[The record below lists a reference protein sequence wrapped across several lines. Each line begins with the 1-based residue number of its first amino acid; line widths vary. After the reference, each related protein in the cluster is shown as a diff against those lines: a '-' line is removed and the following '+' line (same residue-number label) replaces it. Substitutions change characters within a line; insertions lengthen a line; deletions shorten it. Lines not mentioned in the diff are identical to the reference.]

1 MKRLITLG
9 ALAAAATALLAPT
22 TSGAPAQT
30 VRVTATSYKLT
41 LSAKPKAGLVRFVVR
56 NVSHDDPHDFWL
68 RGGGKTVKTRV
79 LAEGQSQT
87 LTVRLK
93 RGVMYRIWCG
103 VGDHAEEGMRAS
115 FRAR

>member
-1 MKRLITLG
+1 MKRLLTLG
-9 ALAAAATALLAPT
+9 ALTVAVTALVAPATSDAAT
-22 TSGAPAQT
+22 QT
-30 VRVTATSYKLT
+30 VRVSATSYKLT

-56 NVSHDDPHDFWL
+56 NVSHGDAHDFWL
-68 RGGGKTVKTRV
+68 RGGGKTMHTRV
-79 LAEGQSQT
+79 LGRGQSQT

-93 RGVMYRIWCG
+93 RGVLYRIWCG

>member
-1 MKRLITLG
+1 MTLG
-9 ALAAAATALLAPT
+9 AVAAVATALLAPT
-22 TSGAPAQT
+22 NAAPAQT
-30 VRVTATSYKLT
+30 VRVNATSYRLT
-41 LSAKPKAGLVRFVVR
+41 LSAKPRAGLVRFVVK

-87 LTVRLK
+87 LTVRLR
-93 RGVMYRIWCG
+93 RGVLYRIWCG
-103 VGDHAEEGMRAS
+103 VGDHAQEGMRAS